1 VLILAPG
8 RDRSR
13 LLYAAVLY
21 RLDALA
27 DAARA
32 LRLLQGRALPA
43 PLAEE
48 AKAYLKLVSSR
59 RRKSHF
65 DARVFFGYGYDD
77 NRNSASDS
85 DRALFLGTPVRLNPE
100 SRRKEDTF
108 VSWGGSL
115 GASLDFGGAKP
126 HKAFL
131 GVGYY
136 RAEQTLVDL
145 LDLQAYSAGGGVTLR
160 WRGWELTPFGAFD
173 HVLLS
178 QSTYL
183 RNASQGLR
191 LLRKL
196 APRVDGWAEFRR
208 EDQAFVRTPLIVNA
222 DDRTGDQFD
231 YSLGASWAATPRDR
245 FGATLLHRRKYAKAV
260 AFAYRRESIG
270 VDYTRLLGRG
280 MFLAT
285 GITGQFD
292 RYDRPDRAISHLG
305 REDDAFT
312 ATLQYGAPLDLLWS
326 PLKGFTAVLGVERF
340 QQTSNLL
347 NYDYSNN
354 RVSGT
359 VAYKWGI

>member
-1 VLILAPG
+1 MNSFFVAALIAALPAQSQVNLDREAQERARRSAPAAVPAPAASAGRDEVTLEAVLKAPGDLDLNERYAREQIRRGDLRGASITLERVLILAPG

-27 DAARA
+27 DAERE
-32 LRLLQGRALPA
+32 LRLLQGRPLPA

-136 RAEQTLVDL
+136 RAEQTIVNV
-145 LDLQAYSAGGGVTLR
+145 LDL
-160 WRGWELTPFGAFD
+160 
-173 HVLLS
+173 
-178 QSTYL
+178 
-183 RNASQGLR
+183 
-191 LLRKL
+191 
-196 APRVDGWAEFRR
+196 
-208 EDQAFVRTPLIVNA
+208 
-222 DDRTGDQFD
+222 
-231 YSLGASWAATPRDR
+231 
-245 FGATLLHRRKYAKAV
+245 
-260 AFAYRRESIG
+260 
-270 VDYTRLLGRG
+270 
-280 MFLAT
+280 
-285 GITGQFD
+285 
-292 RYDRPDRAISHLG
+292 
-305 REDDAFT
+305 
-312 ATLQYGAPLDLLWS
+312 
-326 PLKGFTAVLGVERF
+326 
-340 QQTSNLL
+340 
-347 NYDYSNN
+347 
-354 RVSGT
+354 
-359 VAYKWGI
+359 